1 MKILVV
7 SDTHNDTRNFYVA
20 LERESPVDMVIHCGD
35 ICGYDAE
42 FSDSCKCP
50 FYAVMG
56 NMDLGASLPHELVLD
71 VPGHRIYVTH
81 GHRQYVGCDTTG
93 VVDAAKAQKADI
105 ALYGHT
111 HIPELSDERNMTVI
125 CPGSLSYPRQKG
137 KRASYAVMTFDKKG
151 KTFLSA
157 WVSSS
162 ILKSQLE
169 RLSKKKAMPG
179 RNNSRRRHPLS

>member
-42 FSDSCKCP
+42 FADSCKCP

-56 NMDLGASLPHELVLD
+56 NMDLGSSLPHELVID
-71 VPGHRIYVTH
+71 VPGHKIYVTH

-93 VVDAAKAQKADI
+93 IADAAKAHKADI

-111 HIPELSDERNMTVI
+111 HVPELSDERNLTVM

-137 KRASYAVMTFDKKG
+137 KRASYAVLVLDKKG
-151 KTFLSA
+151 KTDC
-157 WVSSS
+157 V
-162 ILKSQLE
+162 IKYI
-169 RLSKKKAMPG
+169 
-179 RNNSRRRHPLS
+179 